1 MIDARCSLVAN
12 LWVTPTQRRLPSP
25 SQPPLNVLQ
34 QANEPKRRET
44 FAKSA
49 FLWGDG
55 GRRNRPQRRVHRL
68 RWPAMTNGSP
78 PVRFGGVRFT
88 GLRKGLEHARFRC
101 PGAPRRRQTRRLNTE
116 PQSWLHSGA
125 GETLARKSP
134 AGAGLSQRM
143 RACPEGGKS
152 TDTIPQAVAQRT
164 RDSRRLVGRDSHRTR
179 GLGGGSLPRSGLRR
193 GCNHSAKVISKPPA
207 ASVGFALVRGLL
219 LSAKHL
225 FLAAKAH
232 GCACASCLG
241 RCCHEAADC

>member
-1 MIDARCSLVAN
+1 
-12 LWVTPTQRRLPSP
+12 
-25 SQPPLNVLQ
+25 
-34 QANEPKRRET
+34 
-44 FAKSA
+44 
-49 FLWGDG
+49 
-55 GRRNRPQRRVHRL
+55 
-68 RWPAMTNGSP
+68 MTNGSP

-152 TDTIPQAVAQRT
+152 TDTIPQAVARRT

-241 RCCHEAADC
+241 RCCYEAADC

>member
-1 MIDARCSLVAN
+1 MSQSAARRSPNRRSFGGMAGDATDLSV
-12 LWVTPTQRRLPSP
+12 
-25 SQPPLNVLQ
+25 
-34 QANEPKRRET
+34 E
-44 FAKSA
+44 F
-49 FLWGDG
+49 
-55 GRRNRPQRRVHRL
+55 
-68 RWPAMTNGSP
+68 MTNGSP

-152 TDTIPQAVAQRT
+152 TDTIPQAVARRT

-179 GLGGGSLPRSGLRR
+179 GLGGRELAPLGSSQRL
-193 GCNHSAKVISKPPA
+193 
-207 ASVGFALVRGLL
+207 
-219 LSAKHL
+219 
-225 FLAAKAH
+225 
-232 GCACASCLG
+232 
-241 RCCHEAADC
+241 